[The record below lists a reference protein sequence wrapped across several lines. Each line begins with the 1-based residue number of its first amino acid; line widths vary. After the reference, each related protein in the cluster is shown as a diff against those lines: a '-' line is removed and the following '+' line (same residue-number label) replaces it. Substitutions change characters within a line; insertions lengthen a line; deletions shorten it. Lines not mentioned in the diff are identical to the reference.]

1 MRRFAFLVLVAMVNH
16 AAFAA
21 DAPGPEAEPIVVGP
35 KPMVVLPP
43 PLHRPINWEPFI
55 LTGAGAAMIGIGIW
69 RLFAAEDNYQALR
82 ALNAPLPNETN
93 DQFITRARQLRQSGQ
108 LNTGLG
114 WTLLG
119 LGVASVGA
127 SLLWLFSEGLEKDPL
142 VMVAPLPQGGGVAVV
157 EGRF

>member
-1 MRRFAFLVLVAMVNH
+1 MRRFAFLVLVAMVNR

-21 DAPGPEAEPIVVGP
+21 DPAPDLEPIVVGP

-43 PLHRPINWEPFI
+43 PLKHRINWEPFI

-69 RLFAAEDNYQALR
+69 RLFAGEADYQALR
-82 ALNAPLPNETN
+82 ALTAPMPNETN
-93 DQFITRARQLRQSGQ
+93 DQFLVRARQLKQSGQ

-127 SLLWLFSEGLEKDPL
+127 SLLWLFSEGLEKDPI
-142 VMVAPLPQGGGVAVV
+142 VMVAPLPNGGAAVI

>member
-1 MRRFAFLVLVAMVNH
+1 MRRFALLVVVAMLNR

-21 DAPGPEAEPIVVGP
+21 DLPPGVEPIVVGP

-43 PLHRPINWEPFI
+43 PLKHRINWEPFI

-69 RLFAAEDNYQALR
+69 RLFAAEADYQALR
-82 ALNAPLPNETN
+82 ALTAPMPNETN
-93 DQFITRARQLRQSGQ
+93 DQFLTRARQLKQSGQ

-127 SLLWLFSEGLEKDPL
+127 SLLWLFSEGLEKDPI
-142 VMVAPLPQGGGVAVV
+142 VMVAPLPQGGVAVV